1 MGPGDEA
8 SRKWHQ
14 RVNILGGAR
23 LLSRYI
29 VEIRVWVRTVRYV
42 RVSNV
47 DVILRC
53 CGIDENDRR
62 RLDKLLISQIW
73 PDVLLS
79 MESFFK
85 GEYKEK

>member
-8 SRKWHQ
+8 SRKWHH
-14 RVNILGGAR
+14 LEAR
-23 LLSRYI
+23 ACFSVHSGFHRNSR
-29 VEIRVWVRTVRYV
+29 TGTV

-47 DVILRC
+47 DVILRR